1 MAELKREYVVPL
13 RRKTRFAP
21 KWRRSKKAIAVLKDF
36 IRQHMKTQDVIVCR
50 ELNELI
56 WENGSK
62 NPPGKISV
70 VAFKTSIKGE
80 EKTLVNLSNI
90 GVEKQKELYE
100 SSEQQGQTATA
111 QAAAMAQQNTQE
123 QSQEAEVTEEK
134 QNVEE
139 DSSKE
144 QSQEDKKGG
153 NAQ

>member
-139 DSSKE
+139 DLSKE